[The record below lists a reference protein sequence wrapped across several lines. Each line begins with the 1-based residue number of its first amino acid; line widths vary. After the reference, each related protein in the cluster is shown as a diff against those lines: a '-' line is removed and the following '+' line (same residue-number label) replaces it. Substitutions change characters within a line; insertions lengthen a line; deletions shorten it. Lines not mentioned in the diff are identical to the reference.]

1 MDYLIIFGAVSL
13 GCVIL
18 LLVMR
23 SIYKRGI
30 AIRLCYFTS
39 VVAITLTMAAYA
51 LGREGLS
58 LGLLLIVFTIS
69 LGVVISIQ
77 FWMIKTM
84 INPAREIKS
93 NAERLQLG
101 DLETSNTVNSN
112 DEFGDI
118 AHAIELVKDY
128 MRELAGVSISLST
141 GDLTQSIQPRSD
153 NDTLGKSFVQMTNYL
168 QNVVRQL
175 SENAG
180 RLAAAS
186 NQLAEAASQAGMATG
201 QISATIQQVAKGTAD
216 QSQSIA
222 RMTQSVSHVN
232 DEIRGVEKGAGEQ
245 SRAIQSASG
254 ITTQIHDAI
263 RQVSVN
269 TATVSRESDNA
280 AAAVRAGEQAMHETL
295 ARMESIRDK
304 VGISSEKVLE
314 MGKRSEEINA
324 IVETIE
330 DIASQ
335 TNMLA
340 LNAAIEAARAGE
352 QGKGF
357 AVVAEEVRKLAER
370 SASAIK
376 EIGGIIT
383 AIQAAVN
390 DSVTAMQAGSLEV
403 EIGVESAGRTSAAL
417 ADILAAAQAV
427 STQASLTGKASEK
440 MSELSEGLV
449 TSVDSVSAVVE
460 ENEAAT
466 RKMSVSS
473 EHVTQFVGS
482 IAASS
487 EENSASIEEVSA
499 STEEVTA
506 QVEEVSAS
514 AQTLSDLARGL
525 EVLVN
530 RFTLTGG

>member
-18 LLVMR
+18 IILMR
-23 SIYKRGI
+23 TMYKRGI
-30 AIRLCYFTS
+30 ALRLSYFTS
-39 VVAITLTMAAYA
+39 VVAVTLTMAAYM

-58 LGLLLIVFTIS
+58 LGLLAIAFFVALT
-69 LGVVISIQ
+69 VVIVIQ
-77 FWMIKTM
+77 VWMVKTM
-84 INPAREIKS
+84 ITPSRKIKEA
-93 NAERLQLG
+93 AERLQLG
-101 DLETSNTVNSN
+101 DLEQMDSLNTD
-112 DEFGDI
+112 DEFGDVGR
-118 AHAIELVKDY
+118 ALEEVKAY
-128 MRELAGVSISLST
+128 MRELTGLSIRLSN
-141 GDLTQSIQPRSD
+141 GDLTQSIQARGD
-153 NDTLGKSFVQMTNYL
+153 KDALGKSFAQMTENL
-168 QNVVRQL
+168 RDIVGQL
-175 SENAG
+175 NGSAG
-180 RLAAAS
+180 RLAGAS
-186 NQLAEAASQAGMATG
+186 NQLAEAASQAGMAAG
-201 QISATIQQVAKGTAD
+201 QISATIQQVAAGTAD

-222 RMTQSVSHVN
+222 RMSLSVSHVT

-245 SRAIQSASG
+245 SRAIQSASN
-254 ITTQIHDAI
+254 ITAQIHDAI

-269 TATVSRESDNA
+269 TATVSRESENA
-280 AAAVRAGEQAMHETL
+280 AAAARTGEQTMRETL
-295 ARMESIRDK
+295 SRMGSIKEK

-324 IVETIE
+324 IVVTIE

-357 AVVAEEVRKLAER
+357 AVVADEVRKLAER

-376 EIGGIIT
+376 EIGGIIS
-383 AIQAAVN
+383 AIQTAVS

-403 EIGVESAGRTSAAL
+403 EMGVDSANRTNAAL
-417 ADILAAAQAV
+417 ADILTAAQAV
-427 STQASLTGKASEK
+427 SKQAALTGEASEK
-440 MSELSEGLV
+440 MSALSDGLV
-449 TSVDSVSAVVE
+449 NSVDSVSAVVE

-473 EHVTQFVGS
+473 EHVTQAVES
-482 IAASS
+482 IAAIS

-514 AQTLSDLARGL
+514 AQALSDLARGL
-525 EVLVN
+525 EAVVN
-530 RFTLTGG
+530 RFKLG